1 MKATIFAAAIAMA
14 MSATTAFAMDMKC
27 DDASM
32 AMMKTDMMKVKDE
45 SMKKMA
51 TDHMMMAADSM
62 KAGKMDDCMM
72 HMKEAEKAMGKM

>member
-1 MKATIFAAAIAMA
+1 MKATIFVAALAVM
-14 MSATTAFAMDMKC
+14 MSGSATFAMNMTC

-32 AMMKTDMMKVKDE
+32 SAMKTDMMSVKDD

-51 TDHMMMAADSM
+51 TDHMMTAADSK

-72 HMKEAEKAMGKM
+72 HMREVEKAMGKM

>member
-1 MKATIFAAAIAMA
+1 MKATIFAAAIAIA
-14 MSATTAFAMDMKC
+14 MSGTAVLAMDMKC

-32 AMMKTDMMKVKDE
+32 AAMKTDMMAVKDE
-45 SMKKMA
+45 GMKKMA
-51 TDHMMMAADSM
+51 TDHMKMAGDSM